1 MKLKNIIEKFR
12 GIATEANDY
21 EDTDTNIIIIRNDD
35 GTYTEVTSNED
46 N

>member
-1 MKLKNIIEKFR
+1 MKLANMIEKIR

-21 EDTDTNIIIIRNDD
+21 EKINTNIIIIRNSD
-35 GTYTEVTSNED
+35 GTYTEVTSDED

>member
-1 MKLKNIIEKFR
+1 MGLRNIIEKLR

-21 EDTDTNIIIIRNDD
+21 EDANTNIVIVRNDD
-35 GTYTEVTSNED
+35 GTYTEVTSDED

>member
-21 EDTDTNIIIIRNDD
+21 EDADTNIVIIRNSD
-35 GTYTEVTSNED
+35 GTYTEVTTDED
-46 N
+46 S